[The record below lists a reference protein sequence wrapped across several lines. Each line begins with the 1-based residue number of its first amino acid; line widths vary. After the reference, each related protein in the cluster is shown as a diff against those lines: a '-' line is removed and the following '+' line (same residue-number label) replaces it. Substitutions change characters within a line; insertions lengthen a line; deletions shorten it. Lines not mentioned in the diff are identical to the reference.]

1 MPHDRSTLA
10 ADPELPATSAAEDTR
25 RPDRETPP
33 LASAATPSAMVADSV
48 PEWLHGPLARRDGA
62 PEPTLVTG
70 HLTGIDDGGRPLFL
84 AEGAQASI
92 AVAIGISSPDGV
104 IVRAAR
110 RQQRALVARTT
121 DEAPRWV
128 LVGLV
133 RDRVSAASRDAKHG
147 RLELTV
153 DGEKLKL
160 EAEHD
165 IELRCGQASITL
177 RYDGRIEVRGTHI
190 LSASRG
196 PNRVKGATIAL
207 N

>member
-1 MPHDRSTLA
+1 MPRE
-10 ADPELPATSAAEDTR
+10 PER
-25 RPDRETPP
+25 RPEPAIETTRDPGVAP
-33 LASAATPSAMVADSV
+33 DWLRGTVSPRDGAAPALLTGHLSGLDDEGRVLFAPEGAATPHAVGIGMDIT
-48 PEWLHGPLARRDGA
+48 DGA
-62 PEPTLVTG
+62 L
-70 HLTGIDDGGRPLFL
+70 
-84 AEGAQASI
+84 
-92 AVAIGISSPDGV
+92 
-104 IVRAAR
+104 VRAVR
-110 RQQRALVARTT
+110 RGARALVARTA
-121 DEAPRWV
+121 DPAPRWL

-133 RDRVSAASRDAKHG
+133 RERVAAGARDAKPG
-147 RLELTV
+147 RLEVAV
-153 DGEKLKL
+153 DGEKVRL